1 MHVVNVIAK
10 IICVTEGTRDAG
22 CPVSTHCCDSESY
35 KPDFFEP
42 SFLIFRRQRF
52 LDDGPLL
59 NDLACLGC
67 LESWTMRSKLA

>member
-1 MHVVNVIAK
+1 MLAVRSQLIA
-10 IICVTEGTRDAG
+10 VTLD
-22 CPVSTHCCDSESY
+22 SY

-42 SFLIFRRQRF
+42 SFPIFRRQRF

-59 NDLACLGC
+59 NELACLGC